1 MKDIT
6 KLIVILLLFIQVHS
20 YSQITGNSMD
30 KSSPNQTQMQSFQLN
45 KSGVNNDANQLLS
58 NINETGTFTSGY
70 PVEGVVDAE
79 KYIVGQGDLFSL
91 GLYGYLNQVLPLT
104 VSIEGTLIIPTV
116 GEVDVN
122 GISLKKAKEKVIKAV
137 KKRYYS
143 SDVSFTLVQ
152 PRTFLIQVNG
162 LSQGTYTVTSLTRP
176 SQILSLIILDTT
188 NIQRKLYNANSFETG
203 NQYSLRNIELKRKD
217 GSVSRVDIY
226 KFFMTKDDK
235 YNPTFKEGDLL
246 KIPSTY
252 VNTNRISVYGAVQL
266 QGNYEYTVDDDLE
279 TVIGLGRGFDE
290 NAEKDSIILYRP
302 YGESK
307 GFQVYNLSYE
317 KDKNF
322 KINVFDRVFVKY
334 KTDYQKMITVQV
346 LGEVLRPGIYPIA
359 FKNTRLK
366 DVIEMAGGFNSNAY
380 LPLCILFRNYDK
392 EYLKKDTMEI
402 FVNRRAND
410 LIVTDKDKL
419 NFEEDVLGK
428 RNRVVV
434 DFEKLFKDGDESQNI
449 ILDDKD
455 VIYINDD
462 KKSVYV
468 YGQVQS
474 EGYVPFKKG
483 ETVEYYVEKAGGFTL
498 SAEKGDARIIKFNSR
513 GWYKPGDIEINSGD
527 FIYVPKVQR
536 KSFTETIT
544 LVSQITGVLLGILTT
559 YILIKNTQ

>member
-1 MKDIT
+1 MKDKI

-20 YSQITGNSMD
+20 YSQITGNSTD
-30 KSSPNQTQMQSFQLN
+30 KSSTNQTQMQTFQLN
-45 KSGVNNDANQLLS
+45 KSGVNTDATQLLN

-104 VSIEGTLIIPTV
+104 VSIEGTIIIPTV

-176 SQILSLIILDTT
+176 SQMLAMIILDTT
-188 NIQRKLYNANSFETG
+188 NVQRKLYNENSFETG

-217 GSVSRVDIY
+217 GSISRVDIY

-246 KIPSTY
+246 KIPSSY
-252 VNTNRISVYGAVQL
+252 VNTNRISVFGAVQL
-266 QGNYEYTVDDDLE
+266 QGNYEYTIEDDLE

-290 NAEKDSIILYRP
+290 NAEKDSIVLYRP

-380 LPLCILFRNYDK
+380 LPLCVIFRNYDE
-392 EYLKKDTMEI
+392 EYLKRDTMEI

-419 NFEEDVLGK
+419 NFDEDILGR

-434 DFEKLFKDGDESQNI
+434 DFEKLFKEGDESQNI

-483 ETVEYYVEKAGGFTL
+483 ESVEYYVEKAGGFTL
-498 SAEKGDARIIKFNSR
+498 SAEKGDARIIKFNTR

-527 FIYVPKVQR
+527 FIYVPKEQR